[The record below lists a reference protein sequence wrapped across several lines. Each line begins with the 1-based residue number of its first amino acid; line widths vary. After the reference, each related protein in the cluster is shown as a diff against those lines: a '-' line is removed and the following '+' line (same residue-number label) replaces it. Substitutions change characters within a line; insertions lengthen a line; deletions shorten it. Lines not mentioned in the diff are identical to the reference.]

1 MIMRMSSRQMRSKW
15 EKTNFAIYVKKWG
28 AFCDLVYYDLIRL
41 KRAQTGIRHF
51 GQFVNLIENIPVWE
65 YNKVGVL
72 YLEDMNYGISNNK

>member
-41 KRAQTGIRHF
+41 KRVLKRISRLILFRLGI
-51 GQFVNLIENIPVWE
+51 II
-65 YNKVGVL
+65 Y
-72 YLEDMNYGISNNK
+72 SA